1 MYYKVSM
8 SSQKI
13 FNYQFSTKINYQNYF
28 VNQTNQKAYDLTM
41 LDELNQNIILFGP
54 KKSGKSHL
62 ASLWKNKNKAIMYNN
77 NISEIIEEKS
87 NVVVDDCLGT
97 SSEENLFHLINHC
110 KLNNLKIYFTSSINI
125 NTYNFKLID
134 LFSRLRE
141 FLYLEIKYPDDEMC
155 KMLMVK
161 LFSDKQIII
170 KNKEIFDFIFK
181 RLNRTY
187 LDIYMFVEKLDMLSL
202 EKKRQLTIPLI
213 KEII

>member
-1 MYYKVSM
+1 M
-8 SSQKI
+8 SYQNF
-13 FNYQFSTKINYQNYF
+13 FNYQFSVKKDAQNYF
-28 VNQTNQKAYDLTM
+28 VNQTNQQAYNLTM
-41 LDELNQNIILFGP
+41 LDELNQNIMLFGP

-62 ASLWKNKNKAIMYNN
+62 ASLWGKKNKAVIYNN
-77 NISEIIEEKS
+77 NFSRIIDSKR
-87 NVVVDDCLGT
+87 NVIVDDFLGI

-110 KLNNLKIYFTSSINI
+110 KLNNLKIYFTSSKNI
-125 NTYNFKLID
+125 NTYNFKFKD
-134 LFSRLRE
+134 LYSRLRE
-141 FLYLEIKYPDDEMC
+141 FLYLEIKSPDDEMC

-187 LDIYMFVEKLDMLSL
+187 LDIYIFVEKLDRLSL

>member
-1 MYYKVSM
+1 M
-8 SSQKI
+8 SSQN
-13 FNYQFSTKINYQNYF
+13 FFDYQFTSKRDNDNFF
-28 VNQTNQKAYDLTM
+28 VNQTNQKAYDLTI
-41 LDELNQNIILFGP
+41 LENFNQNILLFGP

-62 ASLWKNKNKAIMYNN
+62 ASIWKDKNNAISYNN
-77 NISEIIEEKS
+77 NNFNKTIEIKKNI
-87 NVVVDDCLGT
+87 VIDDFLGI

-110 KLNNLKIYFTSSINI
+110 KLYNLKIYFASSINI
-125 NTYNFKLID
+125 NTYDFKFKD
-134 LFSRLRE
+134 LYSRLRE
-141 FLYLEIKYPDDEMC
+141 FFYLDIKKPDDEMC

-187 LDIYMFVEKLDMLSL
+187 LDIYIFVEKLDRLSL

>member
-1 MYYKVSM
+1 M
-8 SSQKI
+8 SNQI
-13 FNYQFSTKINYQNYF
+13 FFNYHFSSKKNSENYF

-41 LDELNQNIILFGP
+41 LDALNQNIMLFGP

-62 ASLWKNKNKAIMYNN
+62 ASLWKNKNKAIIYNN
-77 NISEIIEEKS
+77 NISRIIEAKR
-87 NVVVDDCLGT
+87 NVVADEFLDT

-125 NTYNFKLID
+125 NNYNFKFKD
-134 LFSRLRE
+134 LYSRLRE
-141 FLYLEIKYPDDEMC
+141 FLYLDIKSPDDEMC
-155 KMLMVK
+155 KMLMIK

-181 RLNRTY
+181 RLTRTHF
-187 LDIYMFVEKLDMLSL
+187 DIYKFVEKLDRLSL